1 MKRRARAESKQ
12 DIDMSPL
19 IDMVFILLIFF
30 VVSTTFTKDMKI
42 DIDRPGA
49 ASASPAS
56 TKSMRIFLESNG
68 NITIDG
74 NRVRAWMVQSRVKEF
89 LDASGEGSIL
99 VVTDRAVAADKLIE
113 VVDQARLA
121 GATQIGVATE
131 KEAGG

>member
-1 MKRRARAESKQ
+1 MRRHRREEQKSE
-12 DIDMSPL
+12 IDMSPL

-42 DIDRPGA
+42 DIERPGA

-56 TKSMRIFLESNG
+56 TKSMRIYLESNG

-74 NRVRAWMVQSRVKEF
+74 NRVRAWMVQSRVREF
-89 LDASGEGSIL
+89 LDATGEASIL

-121 GATQIGVATE
+121 GATNIGVATE
-131 KEAGG
+131 KEAG

>member
-1 MKRRARAESKQ
+1 MRRHQREELKSE
-12 DIDMSPL
+12 IDMSPL

-42 DIDRPGA
+42 DIERPGA

-56 TKSMRIFLESNG
+56 TKSMRIYLESNG

-74 NRVRAWMVQSRVKEF
+74 NRVRAWMVQSRVREF
-89 LDASGEGSIL
+89 LDATGEGSIL

-121 GATQIGVATE
+121 GATNIGVATE
-131 KEAGG
+131 KEAG

>member
-1 MKRRARAESKQ
+1 
-12 DIDMSPL
+12 
-19 IDMVFILLIFF
+19 

-42 DIDRPGA
+42 DIERPGA

-56 TKSMRIFLESNG
+56 TKSMRIYLESNG

-74 NRVRAWMVQSRVKEF
+74 NRVRAWMVQSRVREF
-89 LDASGEGSIL
+89 LDATGEASIL

-121 GATQIGVATE
+121 GATNIGVATE
-131 KEAGG
+131 KEAG

>member
-1 MKRRARAESKQ
+1 MRRRPRPEQRS

-42 DIDRPGA
+42 DITRPGA
-49 ASASPAS
+49 ASAQSAS
-56 TKSMRIFLESNG
+56 TKSIRIYLEGNG

-74 NRVRAWMVQSRVKEF
+74 NRVRPWMVQSRVREF
-89 LDASGEGSIL
+89 LDATGDSSVLI
-99 VVTDRAVAADKLIE
+99 VTDRNVPADKLIE

-121 GATQIGVATE
+121 GATDIGVATE
-131 KEAGG
+131 KEAG

>member
-1 MKRRARAESKQ
+1 MRRQPRAEQRS

-42 DIDRPGA
+42 DISRPGA
-49 ASASPAS
+49 ASAQSAS
-56 TKSMRIFLESNG
+56 TKSIRIYLEGNG

-74 NRVRAWMVQSRVKEF
+74 NRVRPWMVQSRVREF
-89 LDASGEGSIL
+89 LDATGDSSVLI
-99 VVTDRAVAADKLIE
+99 VTDRNVPADKLIE

-121 GATQIGVATE
+121 GATDVGVATE
-131 KEAGG
+131 KEAG

>member
-1 MKRRARAESKQ
+1 MRRRPRSEQRQ

-42 DIDRPGA
+42 DISRPGA
-49 ASASPAS
+49 ASAQSAS
-56 TKSMRIFLESNG
+56 TKSMRIYLEGNG

-74 NRVRAWMVQSRVKEF
+74 NRVRPWMVQSRVKEF
-89 LDASGEGSIL
+89 LDATGEGSIL
-99 VVTDRAVAADKLIE
+99 IVTDRAVPADKLIE

-121 GATQIGVATE
+121 GATDVGVATE
-131 KEAGG
+131 KEAG